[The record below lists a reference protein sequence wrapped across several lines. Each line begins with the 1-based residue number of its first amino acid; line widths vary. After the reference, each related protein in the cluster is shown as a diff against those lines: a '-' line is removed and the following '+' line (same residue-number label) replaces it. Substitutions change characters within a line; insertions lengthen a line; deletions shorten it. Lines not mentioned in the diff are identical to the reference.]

1 MSIKSKFGSVEDLI
15 STVQWTDITDVSQLD
30 AIATESQSVPVV
42 IFKYSTRCN
51 LSIFMLKK
59 FEKKFDFEAGE
70 VRPYFLDLR
79 AFRDISD
86 EMATRYGIA
95 HESPQIIL
103 IKQGRA
109 VYYANHEHIKFENL
123 KERVT
128 KMM

>member
-1 MSIKSKFGSVEDLI
+1 MSIKSKFGTVEDLI

-30 AIATESQSVPVV
+30 ALEAESQSIPVV
-42 IFKYSTRCN
+42 VFKYSTRCN
-51 LSIFMLKK
+51 LSTFTLKK

-70 VRPYFLDLR
+70 AKPYFLDLR

-86 EMATRYGIA
+86 EIATRYGIA

-123 KERVT
+123 KRRV
-128 KMM
+128 